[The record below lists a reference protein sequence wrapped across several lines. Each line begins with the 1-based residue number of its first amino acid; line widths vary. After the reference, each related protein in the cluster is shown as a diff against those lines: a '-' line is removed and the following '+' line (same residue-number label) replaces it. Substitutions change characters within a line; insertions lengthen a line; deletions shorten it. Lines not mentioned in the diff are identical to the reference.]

1 MKIDYSLRNN
11 DKLMFRYYY
20 NDVPQV
26 GQASNVGS
34 TWLDSYPTRFQ
45 NWTLGED
52 HLFSP
57 TLINTFRFT
66 YVRSAFG
73 VIALSPFSL
82 TGLGLPIS
90 LANINTGYGLTA
102 EAVLNMSG
110 YVSPTLARRRATLLR
125 RIMSPIPYRGLKVG
139 TA

>member
-1 MKIDYSLRNN
+1 MRATFVNTDLPLPNSGTNFYDFTPVGTKLDQNQFVVKIDYSLRNN
-11 DKLMFRYYY
+11 DKLMFRYFY

-26 GQASNVGS
+26 GQASNVG
-34 TWLDSYPTRFQ
+34 TCWLDSYPTRFQ

-57 TLINTFRFT
+57 TLINTFRVT

-73 VIALSPFSL
+73 VVALSPFSL

-90 LANINTGYGLTA
+90 LANIKHGLRT
-102 EAVLNMSG
+102 
-110 YVSPTLARRRATLLR
+110 
-125 RIMSPIPYRGLKVG
+125 
-139 TA
+139 